1 MAHTLVELIEEN
13 LEWLVDEITKDAI
26 RQIPTYGRA
35 PIKQTMG
42 RMERLLRI
50 LAESV
55 RQNNPEI
62 MEQFLEGVA
71 EQRHDG
77 AYPIGERHAILDST
91 ERHLHDL
98 VAQSTNEQ
106 MERNAQN
113 ALVRAIIDS
122 AHMVFSKAYLLL
134 AQSKA

>member
-26 RQIPTYGRA
+26 RQIPMYAKA
-35 PIKQTMG
+35 PIRQTMG
-42 RMERLLRI
+42 RMERLLKI
-50 LAESV
+50 LADSV
-55 RQNNPEI
+55 RHNDPSI

-77 AYPIGERHAILDST
+77 AYPIGELHAVLDST

-98 VAQSTNEQ
+98 VTRSAVDE

-113 ALVRAIIDS
+113 ALVRAIVDS
-122 AHMVFSKAYLLL
+122 AHMVCSKAYLLL
-134 AQSKA
+134 AQGKA

>member
-1 MAHTLVELIEEN
+1 MTANLVDLIEQN
-13 LEWLVDEITKDAI
+13 MDWLVDEITKDAI
-26 RQIPTYGRA
+26 RQVPTYGRV

-42 RMERLLRI
+42 RMERLLGI
-50 LAESV
+50 LADSV
-55 RQNNPEI
+55 RRDNPDI

-77 AYPIGERHAILDST
+77 AYPIGELHAILDST

-98 VAQSTNEQ
+98 VAQSVVGQ

-134 AQSKA
+134 AQGKA

>member
-26 RQIPTYGRA
+26 RQITMYAKA
-35 PIKQTMG
+35 PIRQTMG
-42 RMERLLRI
+42 RMERLLGI

-55 RQNNPEI
+55 RRNNPDI

-77 AYPIGERHAILDST
+77 AYPIGELHAILDST

-98 VAQSTNEQ
+98 VAQSAVDQ

-113 ALVRAIIDS
+113 ALMRAIIDS
-122 AHMVFSKAYLLL
+122 AHMVCSKAYLLL